1 MRLFSSNRVQA
12 PPFDR
17 ARCVEAFARIPSS
30 ERCLVMPEQGEDL
43 RTECVVAETFFR
55 RWLSFTTHRA
65 SLNECISTNTERLG
79 LQPMLL

>member
-1 MRLFSSNRVQA
+1 
-12 PPFDR
+12 
-17 ARCVEAFARIPSS
+17 
-30 ERCLVMPEQGEDL
+30 MPEQEGEL
-43 RTECVVAETFFR
+43 PTECVVAEMFFR